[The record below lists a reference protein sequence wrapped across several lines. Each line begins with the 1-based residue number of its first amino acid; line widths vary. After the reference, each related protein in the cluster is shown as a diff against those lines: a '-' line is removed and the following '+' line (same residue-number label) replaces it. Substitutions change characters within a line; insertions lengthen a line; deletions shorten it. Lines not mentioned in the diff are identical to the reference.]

1 MAAFTSATIDALK
14 AVKGEALEFL
24 NLIHLDH
31 EAALALLAQTVR
43 ASDAA
48 AVEELRRLRGAH
60 EKRAEAIAKARE

>member
-1 MAAFTSATIDALK
+1 MTAFNSATTDALR

-31 EAALALLAQTVR
+31 DAALKLLASTVR
-43 ASDAA
+43 ASDAP
-48 AVEELRRLRGAH
+48 AVEELRRLQGAH